1 MSVTLSQS
9 SRWFA
14 RPLALVVAVLLTV
27 VAGTG
32 FLGFR
37 YWQERQAANLAHE
50 RSRQVLETLDRL
62 KTIIADVEAQRRGY
76 LLTLDP
82 SYLKAYGV
90 SDESVRRDAQALQA
104 LVAGDPL
111 QSHRA
116 GHLALT
122 VAAKLREIDD
132 IVKTARTSSGP
143 AALAMIRS
151 LDEIRS
157 QIDQMVD
164 HERFLLVDQERR
176 AEALEQRKAW
186 LIATAVVIVAVL
198 AGAALAL
205 ARLEAR
211 RRRKATEE
219 NVQLQSDLL
228 ERDKKIRRLVDANI
242 IGIIIWE
249 IDGRILEAND
259 AFLRMMGYDREDLIS
274 GRMHRTDLTPPE
286 WRDRDAHTVAEL
298 KRIGTVQPFEKEY
311 FRKDGSRVPVL
322 IGGAMFEE
330 GTSQGVGFVLD
341 LTERKRAEEALRQS
355 EERFRTLV
363 QFSFDVYW
371 ETDAQHRFTHQ
382 EFAES
387 LADAPASGSEIGKT
401 RWEVPY
407 LEPDEEAW
415 RKHRET
421 LDAHLPFRDFELAR
435 PAPDGS
441 KRYVSV
447 SGLPVFDETGRF
459 VGYRGVGRHITER
472 KRAEEALRAAQA
484 ELAHANRVTTMG
496 QLTASIAHEVNQ
508 PIAATVTN
516 AQAALRW
523 LRAQPPDLDEV
534 RASLS
539 RIVEDG
545 KRAGNVI
552 GGIRAFIKKVP
563 PRKDRFDLNEAI
575 LEMIAL
581 TRSEVLKHGVLLRTE
596 LAPGLP
602 AVDGDRIQL
611 QQVILNLILNAI
623 EAMGGIDAGTRE
635 LLISTE
641 REAAS
646 GVLVTVRDSGPG
658 LDPTDME
665 RVFKAFYTTKPKG
678 MGMGLA
684 ICRSMVE
691 AHGGRMWAS
700 ANEPRGRRL
709 SVYPAAGTR
718 REHSSPARPAQS
730 SRMTDER
737 LPMLGQTVRE
747 VAAELTGAL
756 GGVMPA

>member
-1 MSVTLSQS
+1 MSVLLSQS

-14 RPLALVVAVLLTV
+14 RPLALVVAVLLTMV
-27 VAGTG
+27 VATG
-32 FLGFR
+32 FLGLR

-111 QSHRA
+111 QNHRA

-132 IVKTARTSSGP
+132 IVKTAQTSSGP

-198 AGAALAL
+198 AVVALAL
-205 ARLEAR
+205 ARLEAI
-211 RRRKATEE
+211 RRRKAIAE
-219 NVQLQSDLL
+219 NVTLHGDLL
-228 ERDKKIRRLVDANI
+228 ARDKKIRRLVDANI
-242 IGIIIWE
+242 VGIIIWE
-249 IDGRILEAND
+249 VEGRILEAND
-259 AFLRMMGYDREDLIS
+259 EFLRMVGYDREDLTA
-274 GRMHRTDLTPPE
+274 GRLHRTTLTPPE
-286 WRDRDAHTVAEL
+286 WRDRDARTVAQL
-298 KRIGTVQPFEKEY
+298 KRIGTAQPFEKEY
-311 FRKDGSRVPVL
+311 LRKDGSRVPVL

-330 GTSQGVGFVLD
+330 GASQGVGFVLD
-341 LTERKRAEEALRQS
+341 LTERKRAVEALRQS

-371 ETDAQHRFTHQ
+371 ETDAQHRFIHQ

-387 LADAPASGSEIGKT
+387 LADAPELGSEIGKT

-472 KRAEEALRAAQA
+472 KRAEAALRSAHA
-484 ELAHANRVTTMG
+484 ELAHVNRVITMG
-496 QLTASIAHEVNQ
+496 QLTASIAHEVSQ
-508 PIAATVTN
+508 PIAATALN
-516 AQAALRW
+516 AQAGLRW
-523 LRAQPPDLDEV
+523 LGAQPPNLNEV
-534 RASLS
+534 RQVLG
-539 RIVEDG
+539 RIVDDS
-545 KRAGNVI
+545 KRAGEVL
-552 GGIRAFIKKVP
+552 GRIRALIKKAP
-563 PRKDRFDLNEAI
+563 PRKEGLEINEAI
-575 LEMIAL
+575 LEVIAL
-581 TRSEVLKHGVLLRTE
+581 TRGEVLQNGVSVRTQ
-596 LAPGLP
+596 LAEGLP
-602 AVDGDRIQL
+602 LIQADRVQL
-611 QQVILNLILNAI
+611 QQVILNLIVNAI
-623 EAMGGIDAGTRE
+623 EAMRDVGEGARE
-635 LLISTE
+635 LLISTGGD
-641 REAAS
+641 AS
-646 GVLVTVRDSGPG
+646 NGVHVSFRDSGPG
-658 LDPTDME
+658 LAPASLE
-665 RVFKAFYTTKPKG
+665 RLFEAFYTTKSSG
-678 MGMGLA
+678 LGMGLP
-684 ICRSMVE
+684 ICHSIIE
-691 AHGGRMWAS
+691 AHGGRIWAGV
-700 ANEPRGRRL
+700 NEPRGAVFHFTLPLERDETVTAER
-709 SVYPAAGTR
+709 AG
-718 REHSSPARPAQS
+718 P
-730 SRMTDER
+730 
-737 LPMLGQTVRE
+737 
-747 VAAELTGAL
+747 
-756 GGVMPA
+756 MPAV

>member
-1 MSVTLSQS
+1 MSVPLSQS
-9 SRWFA
+9 SRRFA
-14 RPLALVVAVLLTV
+14 RPLTLVVAVLLPV
-27 VAGTG
+27 VAAAG
-32 FLGFR
+32 LLAIQYR
-37 YWQERQAANLAHE
+37 QDRQAADFAHE

-62 KTIIADVEAQRRGY
+62 RGGIAEVEAQRRGY

-104 LVAGDPL
+104 LVANDPL
-111 QSHRA
+111 QNHRA

-122 VAAKLREIDD
+122 VTAKLREIDD
-132 IVKTARTSSGP
+132 IVKTASTSGQ

-164 HERFLLVDQERR
+164 HERFLLVDQEKR
-176 AEALEQRKAW
+176 ADALERRKAW
-186 LIATAVVIVAVL
+186 LIATAIVVVAAL
-198 AGAALAL
+198 AVVGLAL
-205 ARLEAR
+205 ARLEAIR
-211 RRRKATEE
+211 RRMAIAE
-219 NVQLQSDLL
+219 NIALHGDLL
-228 ERDKKIRRLVDANI
+228 ARDKKIRRLVDANI
-242 IGIIIWE
+242 VGIVIWDLE
-249 IDGRILEAND
+249 GRILEAND
-259 AFLRMMGYDREDLIS
+259 AFLQMLGYDREDLAS
-274 GRMHRTDLTPPE
+274 GRLNWTDLTPAE
-286 WRDRDAHTVAEL
+286 WRDRDARAAEEL
-298 KRIGTVQPFEKEY
+298 RRMGTVQPSEKEY

-322 IGGAMFEE
+322 LGGVMFEQ
-330 GTSQGVGFVLD
+330 SPNQGVSFVLD
-341 LTERKRAEEALRQS
+341 LTERKRADEALRQS

-387 LADAPASGSEIGKT
+387 LADAPAPGSEIGKT

-435 PAPDGS
+435 AAPDGS

-447 SGLPVFDETGRF
+447 SGLPVFDKTGRF

-472 KRAEEALRAAQA
+472 RRAEEALRAVQA

-516 AQAALRW
+516 AGAALRW
-523 LRAQPPDLDEV
+523 LSAQPPNLGEV
-534 RASLS
+534 RESLR

-552 GGIRAFIKKVP
+552 DGIRALINKVP
-563 PRKDRFDLNEAI
+563 PRNDRFDLNEAI
-575 LEMIAL
+575 LEMVVL
-581 TRSEVLKHGVLLRTE
+581 TRSEMLKHGILLQTD

-602 AVDGDRIQL
+602 MVKGDRTQL

-623 EAMGGIDAGTRE
+623 EAMEGVDERAGALR
-635 LLISTE
+635 INSE
-641 REAAS
+641 REAAG
-646 GVLVTVRDSGPG
+646 GVLVTISDSGPG
-658 LDPTDME
+658 LNPADVE
-665 RVFKAFYTTKPKG
+665 RVFEAFYTTKPKG

-700 ANEPRGRRL
+700 ANEPRGAVFQFSL
-709 SVYPAAGTR
+709 PLEQDESVQARQIRSNPAA
-718 REHSSPARPAQS
+718 
-730 SRMTDER
+730 
-737 LPMLGQTVRE
+737 
-747 VAAELTGAL
+747 
-756 GGVMPA
+756 

>member
-1 MSVTLSQS
+1 MSVLLSQS

-27 VAGTG
+27 VAAAG

-37 YWQERQAANLAHE
+37 YWQERQAATLAQE
-50 RSRQVLETLDRL
+50 RGRQVLETLDRL
-62 KTIIADVEAQRRGY
+62 RAVIADVESQRRGY

-82 SYLKAYGV
+82 QYLKAYGV

-132 IVKTARTSSGP
+132 IVKTARTSGL
-143 AALAMIRS
+143 ATLAMIRS

-157 QIDQMVD
+157 LIDQMVD
-164 HERFLLVDQERR
+164 HERFLRVDQERR

-186 LIATAVVIVAVL
+186 LIATAIVIVAVL
-198 AGAALAL
+198 AGVALAL
-205 ARLEAR
+205 ARLEAI

-219 NVQLQSDLL
+219 NVQLQSDIQA
-228 ERDKKIRRLVDANI
+228 RDKKIRRLVDSNI

-249 IDGRILEAND
+249 VEGRILEAND
-259 AFLRMMGYDREDLIS
+259 EFLRMVGYDREDLTA
-274 GRMHRTDLTPPE
+274 GHLHRTAMTPPE
-286 WRDRDAHTVAEL
+286 WRDRDARTVAEL
-298 KRIGTVQPFEKEY
+298 KRIGTAQPFEKEY
-311 FRKDGSRVPVL
+311 VRKDGSRVPVL

-341 LTERKRAEEALRQS
+341 LTERKRAVEALRQS

-371 ETDAQHRFTHQ
+371 ETDAQHRFIHQ
-382 EFAES
+382 EFAEN
-387 LADAPASGSEIGKT
+387 LADAPESGSEIGKT
-401 RWEVPY
+401 RWDVPY

-447 SGLPVFDETGRF
+447 SGLPVFDDTGRF

-472 KRAEEALRAAQA
+472 RLAEEALRAMQA
-484 ELAHANRVTTMG
+484 ELAHVNRVTTMG
-496 QLTASIAHEVNQ
+496 ELSASIAHEVNQ
-508 PIAATVTN
+508 PIAATVAN

-539 RIVEDG
+539 RIAEDG

-552 GGIRAFIKKVP
+552 SGIRALINKVP
-563 PRKDRFDLNEAI
+563 PRKDRFDLNEAV
-575 LEMIAL
+575 LEMVVL
-581 TRSEVLKHGVLLRTE
+581 TRSEVLNHGILLQTE

-602 AVDGDRIQL
+602 RVDGDRTQL

-623 EAMGGIDAGTRE
+623 EAMGSTDEGKRE
-635 LLISTE
+635 LRINTE
-641 REAAS
+641 REAAG

-658 LDPTDME
+658 LDPAVTE
-665 RVFKAFYTTKPKG
+665 RVFTAFYT
-678 MGMGLA
+678 
-684 ICRSMVE
+684 S
-691 AHGGRMWAS
+691 
-700 ANEPRGRRL
+700 
-709 SVYPAAGTR
+709 
-718 REHSSPARPAQS
+718 
-730 SRMTDER
+730 
-737 LPMLGQTVRE
+737 
-747 VAAELTGAL
+747 
-756 GGVMPA
+756 

>member
-1 MSVTLSQS
+1 MSVPLSQS
-9 SRWFA
+9 FRWFA
-14 RPLALVVAVLLTV
+14 RPLALVVAALLAVV
-27 VAGTG
+27 VATG

-37 YWQERQAANLAHE
+37 YWQERQAANLAQE
-50 RSRQVLETLDRL
+50 RNREVLETLDRL
-62 KTIIADVEAQRRGY
+62 KTVIADVEAQRRGY

-82 SYLKAYGV
+82 HYLKAYGV
-90 SDESVRRDAQALQA
+90 SDDSVRRDAQALQA
-104 LVAGDPL
+104 LVASDPL

-116 GHLALT
+116 GHLAVT
-122 VAAKLREIDD
+122 VAAKLREIDE
-132 IVKTARTSSGP
+132 IVKAVRTYSGP

-164 HERFLLVDQERR
+164 HERFLRVDQEKR
-176 AEALEQRKAW
+176 AEALERRKAW

-198 AGAALAL
+198 AGVALAL
-205 ARLEAR
+205 ARHEAI
-211 RRRKATEE
+211 RRRKAMAE
-219 NVQLQSDLL
+219 NIALHVDLL
-228 ERDKKIRRLVDANI
+228 ARDKKIRRLVDANI
-242 IGIIIWE
+242 VGIIIWE
-249 IDGRILEAND
+249 LDGRILEAND
-259 AFLRMMGYDREDLIS
+259 AFLNMLGYDQEDLAS
-274 GRMHRTDLTPPE
+274 GRLNRTDLTPPE
-286 WRDRDAHTVAEL
+286 WRDRDVRTVEEL
-298 KRIGTVQPFEKEY
+298 KRMGTVQPYEKEY

-322 IGGAMFEE
+322 LGGVMFEQ
-330 GTSQGVGFVLD
+330 SPNQGVSFVLD
-341 LTERKRAEEALRQS
+341 LTERKRAVEALRRS

-371 ETDAQHRFTHQ
+371 ETDARHRFTHQ

-387 LADAPASGSEIGKT
+387 LADAPALDSEIGKT

-441 KRYVSV
+441 KRYISV
-447 SGLPVFDETGRF
+447 SGLPRFDDTGRF

-472 KRAEEALRAAQA
+472 RLAEEALRAMQA
-484 ELAHANRVTTMG
+484 ELAHVNRVTTMG
-496 QLTASIAHEVNQ
+496 QLSASIAHEVNQ

-534 RASLS
+534 RASLG

-552 GGIRAFIKKVP
+552 GGIRALIHKVP
-563 PRKDRFDLNEAI
+563 TRRDWFDFNEAI
-575 LEMIAL
+575 LEMLVL
-581 TRSEVLKHGVLLRTE
+581 TRSEALKHGISLQTR

-602 AVDGDRIQL
+602 MVQGDRTQL

-623 EAMGGIDAGTRE
+623 EAMDDLDDGTRE
-635 LLISTE
+635 LWIGTE
-641 REAAS
+641 TEAAD
-646 GVLVTVRDSGPG
+646 GVRVTVRDSGPG
-658 LDPTDME
+658 LAPVDVE
-665 RVFKAFYTTKPKG
+665 RVFQAFYTTKPKG

-691 AHGGRMWAS
+691 AHGGKMWAC
-700 ANEPRGRRL
+700 ANESGGAVFQFTLPLERDE
-709 SVYPAAGTR
+709 SI
-718 REHSSPARPAQS
+718 PAQH
-730 SRMTDER
+730 
-737 LPMLGQTVRE
+737 VRPN
-747 VAAELTGAL
+747 
-756 GGVMPA
+756 PAS

>member
-1 MSVTLSQS
+1 MSVPLSQS

-14 RPLALVVAVLLTV
+14 RPLTLVVAALLTV
-27 VAGTG
+27 VVATG
-32 FLGFR
+32 VLGLR
-37 YWQERQAANLAHE
+37 YWQERQAANLVQE

-62 KTIIADVEAQRRGY
+62 KAVIADVEAQRRGY

-82 SYLKAYGV
+82 HYLKAYGV
-90 SDESVRRDAQALQA
+90 SDEIVRRDAQALQA
-104 LVAGDPL
+104 LVASDPL

-116 GHLALT
+116 EHLAVT
-122 VAAKLREIDD
+122 VAAKLREIDE
-132 IVKTARTSSGP
+132 IVKTVRTYSGP

-164 HERFLLVDQERR
+164 HERFLGVDQEKR
-176 AEALEQRKAW
+176 AEALERRKAW

-198 AGAALAL
+198 AGVALAL
-205 ARLEAR
+205 ARLEAI
-211 RRRKATEE
+211 RRRKAMAE
-219 NVQLQSDLL
+219 NIALHGDLL
-228 ERDKKIRRLVDANI
+228 ARDKKIRHLVDANI
-242 IGIIIWE
+242 VGIIIWE
-249 IDGRILEAND
+249 LDGRILEAND
-259 AFLRMMGYDREDLIS
+259 AFLNMLGYDREDLAS
-274 GRMHRTDLTPPE
+274 GRLNRTDLTPAE
-286 WRDRDAHTVAEL
+286 WRDRDARTVAEL
-298 KRIGTVQPFEKEY
+298 KRKGTVQPYEKEY

-322 IGGAMFEE
+322 LGGVMFEQ
-330 GTSQGVGFVLD
+330 GPNQGVSFVLD
-341 LTERKRAEEALRQS
+341 LTERKRAVEALRQS

-371 ETDAQHRFTHQ
+371 ETDAQHRFSHQ
-382 EFAES
+382 EFSES
-387 LADAPASGSEIGKT
+387 LADAPELGSEIGKT

-435 PAPDGS
+435 PGPDGS
-441 KRYVSV
+441 RRYVSV
-447 SGLPVFDETGRF
+447 SGLPVFDDTGRF

-472 KRAEEALRAAQA
+472 RRAEEAMRAMQA
-484 ELAHANRVTTMG
+484 ELAHVNRVTTMG
-496 QLTASIAHEVNQ
+496 ELSASIAHEVNQ

-523 LRAQPPDLDEV
+523 LSAQPPDLDEV

-552 GGIRAFIKKVP
+552 SGIRALINKVP
-563 PRKDRFDLNEAI
+563 SRKDRFDLNEAV
-575 LEMIAL
+575 LEMVAL
-581 TRSEVLKHGVLLRTE
+581 TRSEVLNHGILLQTE

-602 AVDGDRIQL
+602 MVDGDRTQL
-611 QQVILNLILNAI
+611 QQVILNLILNAV
-623 EAMGGIDAGTRE
+623 EAMDGIDEGTRE
-635 LLISTE
+635 LRINTE
-641 REAAS
+641 REAAG

-658 LDPTDME
+658 LDQADVE
-665 RVFKAFYTTKPKG
+665 RVFTAFYTTKPKG

-691 AHGGRMWAS
+691 AHGGKMWAS
-700 ANEPRGRRL
+700 ANEPRGAVFQFTLPLEPDESIPAQHVRPK
-709 SVYPAAGTR
+709 PAA
-718 REHSSPARPAQS
+718 
-730 SRMTDER
+730 
-737 LPMLGQTVRE
+737 
-747 VAAELTGAL
+747 
-756 GGVMPA
+756 

>member
-1 MSVTLSQS
+1 MSVTPSQF

-14 RPLALVVAVLLTV
+14 RPLALVVAMLLAV

-111 QSHRA
+111 QNHRA

-132 IVKTARTSSGP
+132 IVKTAQTSSGP
-143 AALAMIRS
+143 AALALIRS
-151 LDEIRS
+151 LDEIRV

-176 AEALEQRKAW
+176 AEALEHRKAW

-198 AGAALAL
+198 AVVALAL
-205 ARLEAR
+205 ARREAI
-211 RRRKATEE
+211 RRRKAIAE
-219 NVQLQSDLL
+219 NVALHGDLL
-228 ERDKKIRRLVDANI
+228 ARDKKIRRLVDANI
-242 IGIIIWE
+242 VGIIIWE
-249 IDGRILEAND
+249 VEGRILEAND
-259 AFLRMMGYDREDLIS
+259 EFLRMVGYDREDLTA
-274 GRMHRTDLTPPE
+274 GRLHRTTLTPPE
-286 WRDRDAHTVAEL
+286 WRDRDARTVAEL
-298 KRIGTVQPFEKEY
+298 KRIGTAQPFEKEY
-311 FRKDGSRVPVL
+311 LRKDGSRVPVL

-341 LTERKRAEEALRQS
+341 LTERKRAVEALRQS

-363 QFSFDVYW
+363 HFSFDVYW
-371 ETDAQHRFTHQ
+371 ETDAQHRFIHQ

-387 LADAPASGSEIGKT
+387 LTDAPEPGSEIGKT

-407 LEPDEEAW
+407 LEPDAEAW

-435 PAPDGS
+435 TAPDGS

-472 KRAEEALRAAQA
+472 RRAEEALRAMQA

-496 QLTASIAHEVNQ
+496 ELSASIAHEVNQ

-552 GGIRAFIKKVP
+552 SGIRALINKVP

-581 TRSEVLKHGVLLRTE
+581 TRSEVFKHGILLRTE

-602 AVDGDRIQL
+602 GVDGDRTQL
-611 QQVILNLILNAI
+611 QQVILNLVLNAI
-623 EAMGGIDAGTRE
+623 EAMGGIDAGARE
-635 LLISTE
+635 LRINTE
-641 REAAS
+641 REAAG

-665 RVFKAFYTTKPKG
+665 RVFTAFYTTKPKG

-700 ANEPRGRRL
+700 ANEPGGAVFQFTLPLERDESIPARHVRPN
-709 SVYPAAGTR
+709 PAA
-718 REHSSPARPAQS
+718 
-730 SRMTDER
+730 
-737 LPMLGQTVRE
+737 
-747 VAAELTGAL
+747 
-756 GGVMPA
+756 

>member
-14 RPLALVVAVLLTV
+14 RPLALVIAVLLTV

-32 FLGFR
+32 FLGLR

-111 QSHRA
+111 QNHRA

-132 IVKTARTSSGP
+132 IVKTAQTSSGP

-164 HERFLLVDQERR
+164 HERFLLVDQEKR

-186 LIATAVVIVAVL
+186 LIATAVVIVAIL
-198 AGAALAL
+198 AVVALAL
-205 ARLEAR
+205 ARLEAI
-211 RRRKATEE
+211 RRRKAIAE
-219 NVQLQSDLL
+219 NVALHSGLL
-228 ERDKKIRRLVDANI
+228 ARDKKIRRLVDANI
-242 IGIIIWE
+242 VGIIIWE
-249 IDGRILEAND
+249 VEGRILEAND
-259 AFLRMMGYDREDLIS
+259 EFLRMVGYDREDLTA
-274 GRMHRTDLTPPE
+274 GRLHRTTLTPPE
-286 WRDRDAHTVAEL
+286 WRDRDARTVAEL
-298 KRIGTVQPFEKEY
+298 KQIGTAQPFEKEY
-311 FRKDGSRVPVL
+311 LRKDGSRVPVL

-330 GTSQGVGFVLD
+330 GTSHGVGFVLD
-341 LTERKRAEEALRQS
+341 LTERKRAVEALRQS

-371 ETDAQHRFTHQ
+371 ETDPQHRFTHQ
-382 EFAES
+382 EFAEN
-387 LADAPASGSEIGKT
+387 LADAPELGSEIGKT

-472 KRAEEALRAAQA
+472 RLAEDALRTMQA
-484 ELAHANRVTTMG
+484 ELARVNRVTTMG
-496 QLTASIAHEVNQ
+496 EMSASIAHEVNQ

-516 AQAALRW
+516 AQAALHW

-552 GGIRAFIKKVP
+552 SGIRALIHKVP
-563 PRKDRFDLNEAI
+563 PRKDRFDLNEAV
-575 LEMIAL
+575 LEMVAL
-581 TRSEVLKHGVLLRTE
+581 TRSELLNHGILLQTE
-596 LAPGLP
+596 LAPVLP
-602 AVDGDRIQL
+602 RVDGDRTQL
-611 QQVILNLILNAI
+611 QQVILNLILNAV
-623 EAMGGIDAGTRE
+623 EAMGGIDEGTRE
-635 LLISTE
+635 LRINTE
-641 REAAS
+641 REAAG

-658 LDPTDME
+658 LDPADTE
-665 RVFKAFYTTKPKG
+665 RVFTAFYTTKPKG

-700 ANEPRGRRL
+700 ANEPRGAVFQFTLPRERDE
-709 SVYPAAGTR
+709 SIPARHVRPNPAA
-718 REHSSPARPAQS
+718 
-730 SRMTDER
+730 
-737 LPMLGQTVRE
+737 
-747 VAAELTGAL
+747 
-756 GGVMPA
+756 

>member
-14 RPLALVVAVLLTV
+14 RPLALVIAVLLTV

-50 RSRQVLETLDRL
+50 RSRQVLETLERL
-62 KTIIADVEAQRRGY
+62 KTIIADVEGQRRGY

-111 QSHRA
+111 QNHRA

-132 IVKTARTSSGP
+132 IVKTAQTSSGP

-176 AEALEQRKAW
+176 AEALEHRKAW
-186 LIATAVVIVAVL
+186 LITTAVVIVAVL
-198 AGAALAL
+198 AVVALAL
-205 ARLEAR
+205 ARREAI
-211 RRRKATEE
+211 RRRKAIAE
-219 NVQLQSDLL
+219 NVALHGDLL
-228 ERDKKIRRLVDANI
+228 ARDKKIRRLVDANI
-242 IGIIIWE
+242 VGIIIWE
-249 IDGRILEAND
+249 VEGRILEAND
-259 AFLRMMGYDREDLIS
+259 EFLRMVGYDREDLTA
-274 GRMHRTDLTPPE
+274 GRLHRTTLTPPE
-286 WRDRDAHTVAEL
+286 WRDRDARTVAEL
-298 KRIGTVQPFEKEY
+298 KRIGTAQPFEKEY
-311 FRKDGSRVPVL
+311 LRKDGSRVPVL
-322 IGGAMFEE
+322 IGGAMFGE

-341 LTERKRAEEALRQS
+341 LTDRKRAVEALRHS

-371 ETDAQHRFTHQ
+371 ETDAQHRFIHQ

-387 LADAPASGSEIGKT
+387 LADAPESGSEIGKT

-415 RKHRET
+415 RKHREM

-435 PAPDGS
+435 TAPDGS

-472 KRAEEALRAAQA
+472 RRAEEALRAMQA
-484 ELAHANRVTTMG
+484 ELAHVNRVTTMG
-496 QLTASIAHEVNQ
+496 ELSASIAHEVNQ

-552 GGIRAFIKKVP
+552 SGIRALINKVP

-575 LEMIAL
+575 LEMIVL
-581 TRSEVLKHGVLLRTE
+581 TRSEVFKHGISLRTE

-602 AVDGDRIQL
+602 GVDGDRTQL
-611 QQVILNLILNAI
+611 QQVTLNLILNAI
-623 EAMGGIDAGTRE
+623 EAMGGIDVRARE
-635 LLISTE
+635 LWISTE
-641 REAAS
+641 REAAG

-658 LDPTDME
+658 LDPADTE
-665 RVFKAFYTTKPKG
+665 RVFTAFYTTKPKG

-700 ANEPRGRRL
+700 ANEPGGAVFQFTLPLERDESIPARQPN
-709 SVYPAAGTR
+709 PAA
-718 REHSSPARPAQS
+718 
-730 SRMTDER
+730 
-737 LPMLGQTVRE
+737 
-747 VAAELTGAL
+747 
-756 GGVMPA
+756 

>member
-1 MSVTLSQS
+1 MSVTLSQF

-14 RPLALVVAVLLTV
+14 RPLVLVIAVLLTV
-27 VAGTG
+27 VVATG
-32 FLGFR
+32 FLGLR

-111 QSHRA
+111 QNHRA
-116 GHLALT
+116 GHLAVT

-132 IVKTARTSSGP
+132 IVKTAQTSSGP

-186 LIATAVVIVAVL
+186 LIATAIVIVAVL
-198 AGAALAL
+198 AGVALAL
-205 ARLEAR
+205 ARLEAF
-211 RRRKATEE
+211 RRRKAIAE
-219 NVQLQSDLL
+219 NVTLQGDLL
-228 ERDKKIRRLVDANI
+228 ARDKKIRRLVDANI
-242 IGIIIWE
+242 VGIIIWE
-249 IDGRILEAND
+249 VEGRILEAND
-259 AFLRMMGYDREDLIS
+259 EFLRMVGYDREDLTA
-274 GRMHRTDLTPPE
+274 GRLHRTTLTPPE
-286 WRDRDAHTVAEL
+286 WRDRDARTVAEL
-298 KRIGTVQPFEKEY
+298 KRIGTAQPFEKEY
-311 FRKDGSRVPVL
+311 LRKDGSRVPVL

-330 GTSQGVGFVLD
+330 GASQGVGFVLD
-341 LTERKRAEEALRQS
+341 LTERKRAVEALRQS

-371 ETDAQHRFTHQ
+371 ETDVQHRFIHQ

-387 LADAPASGSEIGKT
+387 LVDAPEVGSEIGKT

-407 LEPDEEAW
+407 VEPDEEAW

-421 LDAHLPFRDFELAR
+421 LDARLPFRDFELAR

-472 KRAEEALRAAQA
+472 RRAEEALHAMQA

-496 QLTASIAHEVNQ
+496 ELSASIAHEVNQ

-523 LRAQPPDLDEV
+523 LRAHPPDLDEV

-545 KRAGNVI
+545 NRAGNVI
-552 GGIRAFIKKVP
+552 GGIRAFINKVP

-581 TRSEVLKHGVLLRTE
+581 TRSEMLKHGISLQTE

-602 AVDGDRIQL
+602 RVEGDRTQL
-611 QQVILNLILNAI
+611 QQVILNLVVNAI
-623 EAMGGIDAGTRE
+623 EAMGGIDEGTRE
-635 LLISTE
+635 FRINTE
-641 REAAS
+641 RAAAG
-646 GVLVTVRDSGPG
+646 GVLVTARDSGPG
-658 LDPTDME
+658 LDPENVE
-665 RVFKAFYTTKPKG
+665 RVFTAFYTTKPKG

-700 ANEPRGRRL
+700 ANEPRGAVFQFTLPLQRDE
-709 SVYPAAGTR
+709 SI
-718 REHSSPARPAQS
+718 PAQH
-730 SRMTDER
+730 
-737 LPMLGQTVRE
+737 VRPNS
-747 VAAELTGAL
+747 AA
-756 GGVMPA
+756 